1 VFWLVSTSWNR
12 LGLVLQI
19 EILFART
26 INMIIIDV
34 HTRACLSFVLLMI
47 GDAHDRGF
55 IDRETVGNLDSRPVD
70 DAIEKKWKKTHVFL
84 R

>member
-1 VFWLVSTSWNR
+1 
-12 LGLVLQI
+12 
-19 EILFART
+19 
-26 INMIIIDV
+26 
-34 HTRACLSFVLLMI
+34 MI